1 MPVKLQKRDIKH
13 HTCVLYECTSLYY
26 ASQLL
31 NCSLI
36 IFSWYF
42 TCNKTEI
49 WTSFK
54 MSMSRMLP
62 IKDFQENMHGKHLY
76 QSSHRYQSS
85 MDDMFKCPSVCVCAY
100 EYMRV
105 FKSFILIHVF
115 TLSTGHTARRY
126 KRERG
131 RMQAHEWMKEYLF
144 TPLPLLCLICMSLTF
159 LSCC

>member
-85 MDDMFKCPSVCVCAY
+85 MDDMFKCPSVCVCVLMNTWGCLRASFSFMWLLY
-100 EYMRV
+100 PQATQQEDTREKEAECKLMNGW
-105 FKSFILIHVF
+105 KSI
-115 TLSTGHTARRY
+115 SS
-126 KRERG
+126 
-131 RMQAHEWMKEYLF
+131 
-144 TPLPLLCLICMSLTF
+144 LLCLF
-159 LSCC
+159 YA